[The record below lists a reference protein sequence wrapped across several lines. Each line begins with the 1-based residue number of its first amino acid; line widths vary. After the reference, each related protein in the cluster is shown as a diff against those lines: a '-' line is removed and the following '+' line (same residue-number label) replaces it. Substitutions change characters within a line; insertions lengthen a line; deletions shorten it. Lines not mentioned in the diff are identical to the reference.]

1 MFWRAKSVLVAAFA
15 AFCVLQLAGCGY
27 QWQRKS
33 TAWSAKGVHRVFVR
47 TLVNNTL
54 ISGIEVP
61 FSSALLREFARGERI
76 GLVTDEKLAD
86 AYVTGTVDAVVSQPN
101 SQTTVDVISNQP
113 AAKSLTDF
121 VIASDYLVT
130 AGVTVRLVRTGSGE
144 VLWTQAFSQAKI
156 YPGGNRFGQE
166 GSTSSLINSSQEH
179 LAVNDIA
186 QIIASDAY
194 DTMLEAF

>member
-1 MFWRAKSVLVAAFA
+1 MFWRAKSLSVAAIA
-15 AFCVLQLAGCGY
+15 AICLLQLAGCGY

-33 TAWSAKGVHRVFVR
+33 TAWSNRGVHRVFVR
-47 TLVNNTL
+47 SLLNNTL
-54 ISGIEVP
+54 ISGVEVP

-76 GLVTDEKLAD
+76 GLVTDENAAD
-86 AYVTGTVDAVVSQPN
+86 ALVTGIVNVVSSQPN

-130 AGVTVRLVRTGSGE
+130 ATVTVRLERPKTGE
-144 VLWTQAFSQAKI
+144 VLWTQTFTQAKI

-166 GSTSSLINSSQEH
+166 GSTSSLINSSQEQ
-179 LAVNDIA
+179 LALSDIA

>member
-1 MFWRAKSVLVAAFA
+1 MI
-15 AFCVLQLAGCGY
+15 
-27 QWQRKS
+27 
-33 TAWSAKGVHRVFVR
+33 
-47 TLVNNTL
+47 NNTL
-54 ISGIEVP
+54 KSGIEVP
-61 FSSALLREFARGERI
+61 FTSALLREFARGERI
-76 GLVTDEKLAD
+76 GLVTDENAAD
-86 AYVTGTVDAVVSQPN
+86 AYVAGTVELVSSQPN

-130 AGVTVRLVRTGSGE
+130 ANVSVRLVRAKTNE
-144 VLWTQAFSQAKI
+144 ILWSQTFYQSKI

-179 LAVNDIA
+179 LALDDIA
-186 QIIASDAY
+186 ATIAGDAY